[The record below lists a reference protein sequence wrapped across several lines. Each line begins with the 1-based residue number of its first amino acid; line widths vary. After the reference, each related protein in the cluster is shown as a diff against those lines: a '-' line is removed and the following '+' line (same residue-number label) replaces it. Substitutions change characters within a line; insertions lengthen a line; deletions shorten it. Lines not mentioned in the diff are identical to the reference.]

1 MKIQKIG
8 IIGAGNMGSGIAQKI
23 AQEGIQV
30 VIVDI
35 EDRFVQKGL
44 DNIKKTLSE
53 GVERKIFTDEQ
64 SKEILSRIHGT
75 TNKDEVKDADLVIEA
90 IFEDMDVKK
99 DLFKY
104 LDSVC
109 KDNTIF
115 ASNTSS
121 FSITELASSI
131 NRDDRFVG
139 LHFFYHPAKNRLLE
153 VIPGKN
159 TSESTVSLANI
170 FSGMIGKTAIHVTD
184 APGFAV
190 NRFFVPWLNEATRIL
205 EDGIANIPTIDET
218 AKKVFKVPMGPF
230 ELMNVTGIPIAY
242 HSTVGL
248 GNKLGDFY
256 IHSDCLKKQ
265 FESKEQWD
273 MRGEVDASKA
283 DAVEERLLGAVF
295 TVSCTLATED
305 VSSIEDIDRGAKV
318 GLRWRKG
325 PFEMMN
331 KYGIERSYDIVK
343 IFIEK
348 YENLKMPNLLI
359 QQFKNKKPWSFS
371 YVDLEIKDNIAR
383 ILINRPEAMNAINE
397 EVISQLDKQFT
408 AANNNTN
415 VKAIVLEGA
424 GKAFIAGADIQY
436 FIKKIEQNK
445 IDDICKFTRYG
456 HSVLNKIDASE
467 KPVIAKI
474 DGLALGG
481 EAEIALTADT
491 IIATDNG
498 SIGFPETGIGIYPG
512 LGGTQRT
519 TQYIGKELAKYL
531 VFTGKILDAKT
542 AASIGLIE
550 YILPFD
556 EIDSM
561 ITELIRSGRLL
572 KKSMKKGVKLPEN
585 FQKIKD
591 YFSDANIQSM
601 LTGKG
606 ELNELGQKIS
616 KTISYKAP
624 LAIKLANKIIDEGSI
639 LDLNEG
645 LEVELSHLSEIFST
659 EDALEG
665 LNSVIKRQRPL
676 DFLKQIKRCF
686 LLKFIFGF

>member
-23 AQEGIQV
+23 AQEGIKV
-30 VIVDI
+30 VIVDV

-44 DNIKKTLSE
+44 DNIKKTLSQ
-53 GVERKIFTDEQ
+53 GVERKIFTEEQ
-64 SKEILSRIHGT
+64 AKEILSRIKGT

-104 LDSVC
+104 LEGVC
-109 KDNTIF
+109 KDKTIF

-153 VIPGKN
+153 IIPGNN
-159 TSESTVSLANI
+159 TSEETVALANI

-190 NRFFVPWLNEATRIL
+190 NRFFVPWLNEATRLL
-205 EDGIANIPTIDET
+205 EEGIAGIPTIDDT

-248 GNKLGDFY
+248 GNKLGEFY
-256 IHSDCLKKQ
+256 LHSGALKKQ
-265 FESKEQWD
+265 FESQEQWD
-273 MRGEVDASKA
+273 MSAEVDGSKA
-283 DAVEERLLGAVF
+283 EAVEERLLGAVF
-295 TVSCTLATED
+295 TVACTLAAEG

-318 GLRWRKG
+318 GLRWRRG

-343 IFIEK
+343 KFIEK
-348 YENLKMPNLLI
+348 YPKLKMPNLLE
-359 QQFKNKKPWSFS
+359 QQYKNKEPWSFS
-371 YVDLEIKDNIAR
+371 FVDLKIKDNIAR

-397 EVISQLDKQFT
+397 EVIFQLDKQFT
-408 AANNNTN
+408 AANNNPD
-415 VKAIVLEGA
+415 VKAVVLEGA

-445 IDDICKFTRYG
+445 VDDICKFTRYG

-467 KPVIAKI
+467 KPVIAKL

-481 EAEIALTADT
+481 GAEIALSADT
-491 IIATDNG
+491 IIATERG

-519 TQYIGKELAKYL
+519 TQYIGKELAKYMI
-531 VFTGKILDAKT
+531 FTGKILDAKT
-542 AASIGLIE
+542 AAAIGLIE
-550 YILPFD
+550 YIVPPD
-556 EIDSM
+556 EIDNM
-561 ITELIRSGRLL
+561 IIDLIKGGKLL
-572 KKSMKKGVKLPEN
+572 KKSMKTSVKLPEN

-591 YFSDANIQSM
+591 YFSDTNIQSV
-601 LTGKG
+601 LTGEG
-606 ELNELGQKIS
+606 DLNELGQKIS

-624 LAIKLANKIIDEGSI
+624 LAIKLANKIIDEGSQ
-639 LDLNEG
+639 LDLDKG
-645 LEVELSHLSEIFST
+645 LEIELSHLSEIFST
-659 EDALEG
+659 QDALEG
-665 LNSVIKRQRPL
+665 LNSVIMRRRPE
-676 DFLKQIKRCF
+676 FKGK
-686 LLKFIFGF
+686 

>member
-23 AQEGIQV
+23 AQEGINV
-30 VIVDI
+30 VMVDV

-44 DNIKKTLSE
+44 ENIKQTLSE
-53 GVERKIFTDEQ
+53 GVKRKIFTEEQ
-64 SKEILSRIHGT
+64 TKDILSRIKGT
-75 TNKDEVKDADLVIEA
+75 TNRDEVKDADLVIEA

-99 DLFKY
+99 ELFNY
-104 LDSVC
+104 LDNVC
-109 KDNTIF
+109 EDKTVL

-131 NRDDRFVG
+131 NRNDRFVG

-153 VIPGKN
+153 IIPSKN
-159 TSESTVSLANI
+159 TSENTVSLANV

-184 APGFAV
+184 SPGFVV
-190 NRFFVPWLNEATRIL
+190 NRFFVPWLNEATRVL
-205 EDGIANIPTIDET
+205 EEGIADIPTIDDA

-248 GNKLGDFY
+248 GTKLGDFY
-256 IHSDCLKKQ
+256 MFSKCLEEQ
-265 FESKEQWD
+265 FESQKQWD
-273 MRGEVDASKA
+273 LSGEVDNSKTK
-283 DAVEERLLGAVF
+283 AVGERLLGTVF
-295 TVSCTLATED
+295 TVACTLAAEG

-331 KYGIERSYDIVK
+331 KYGIERTYDIVSK
-343 IFIEK
+343 FIEK
-348 YENLKMPNLLI
+348 HPMLKMPNLLK
-359 QQFKNKKPWSFS
+359 QQYENKKPWSFS
-371 YVDLEIKDNIAR
+371 YVDLEIKDDIAR

-397 EVISQLDKQFT
+397 IVIGQLDEQFT
-408 AANNNTN
+408 KANSNPN

-456 HSVLNKIDASE
+456 HSVLNKIDASD
-467 KPVIAKI
+467 KPVIVKL

-481 EAEIALTADT
+481 GAEIALAADT
-491 IIATDNG
+491 IIATEKG

-531 VFTGKILDAKT
+531 IFTGKILDAKT
-542 AASIGLIE
+542 AATIGLVE
-550 YILPFD
+550 YIFPPD
-556 EIDSM
+556 EIDNKIS
-561 ITELIRSGRLL
+561 ELISNGKLL
-572 KKSMKKGVKLPEN
+572 KKSMKKEATLPEN
-585 FQKIKD
+585 FQKIKN
-591 YFSDANIQSM
+591 YFSDVNIQSM
-601 LTGKG
+601 LSGKG
-606 ELNELGQKIS
+606 DLNELGQKIS

-624 LAIKLANKIIDEGSI
+624 LAIKLANKIIDEGSQ

-645 LEVELSHLSEIFST
+645 LEVELSHLPEIFAT
-659 EDALEG
+659 QDALEG
-665 LNSVIKRQRPL
+665 LNSVIIRKRPE
-676 DFLKQIKRCF
+676 FK
-686 LLKFIFGF
+686 GE